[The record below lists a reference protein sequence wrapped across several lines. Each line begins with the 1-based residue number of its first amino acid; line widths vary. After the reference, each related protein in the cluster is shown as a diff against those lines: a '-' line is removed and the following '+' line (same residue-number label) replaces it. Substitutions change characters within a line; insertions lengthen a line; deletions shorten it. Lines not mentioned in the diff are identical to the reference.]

1 MASFNRIIIIGNLT
15 RDPEL
20 KQLASGQ
27 SLCRLGLASNRQY
40 RNKQS
45 GDLNQEVCFIDVD
58 VWGTQAD
65 SCKQYLAKGRP
76 VLVEGRLKFDT
87 WQSTEGSTRSKHSIV
102 AERVVFL
109 AGANVEQETNSDI
122 QEQKVALQE
131 ESFERAQSAAQSDHG
146 SFTAA
151 HKEAAKSGRKKKDA
165 AETALGETDATG
177 VSFQDEPPFQDDL
190 PF

>member
-1 MASFNRIIIIGNLT
+1 MASFNRIIIMGNLT

-20 KQLASGQ
+20 KQLSSGQ

-45 GDLNQEVCFIDVD
+45 GDLSQEVCFIDVD
-58 VWGTQAD
+58 VWGSQAEN
-65 SCKQYLAKGRP
+65 CKQYLAKGRP

-87 WQSTEGSTRSKHSIV
+87 WQSTDGSTRSKHTIV
-102 AERVVFL
+102 AERVVFM
-109 AGANVEQETNSDI
+109 AGASVEQETSSDL

-131 ESFERAQSAAQSDHG
+131 ESFERAQSAAAQADSA

-151 HKEAAKSGRKKKDA
+151 HKEPAKSNRKKKESH
-165 AETALGETDATG
+165 ETAPGETDNG